1 MAKIHSPLS
10 EDARRVTGEAL
21 QGAVVDLIDL
31 SLVAKQAHWNV
42 IGRNFRSV
50 HLQLD
55 ELVGVARRHTDVL
68 AERAIAI
75 GVNPD
80 GRSGRIAADTHIAQP
95 EAGYL
100 HDDKAV
106 ATITDVLGGVVRRFR
121 QRVADTER
129 PDPLSQDL
137 IMAAGEDLEQQHW
150 MFEAMA
156 GR

>member
-21 QGAVVDLIDL
+21 QGAVIDLIDL

-55 ELVGVARRHTDVL
+55 ELVAAARTHTDTL
-68 AERAIAI
+68 AERAVAI

-80 GRSGRIAADTHIAQP
+80 GRSSKVAADTRIAQP

-100 HDDKAV
+100 HDDKVV
-106 ATITDVLGGVVRRFR
+106 ATITDVLGGVVHRFR

-129 PDPLSQDL
+129 SDPLSQDL
-137 IMAAGEDLEQQHW
+137 LIAAGEDLEQQHW
-150 MFEAMA
+150 MFEAMS